1 MSENMNNRENMSQ
14 EEVERY
20 RRQRVEQFRM
30 RINDEQEQPKK
41 EPQSDYSDEISSFSD
56 ETTRAQI
63 EKDSKKEL
71 RRQKREEKKLAKIK
85 SSKNKKVFRI
95 AWIVI
100 VIILSVVISQFLVTG
115 CNDLLAIN
123 RTDSTIVTIKI
134 EAEDSPT
141 DIAEKL
147 EDKGVINSKS
157 FFVMFSNITGKA
169 DGIEPGVYH
178 LPKNKDY
185 LGILNHLQFTGNRQ
199 TTITLQITEGTNVQ
213 DLAHILYE
221 AGVTYDTEEFLRLC
235 NSDEFDKDYSFIN
248 AIDDNPDRVYKL
260 EGYLFPDTYEFYVD
274 EAPDLTIRRFLNN
287 FETRVFEAE
296 YEVEGYNT
304 PVTISQLVHDAG
316 GYTLDEYVNMASI
329 VLGESANEEDM
340 YNVSSVIH
348 NRLDYGPSYDIHS
361 LGMDSTAFYPYKN
374 RDDVPENIRDTF
386 ESAYETYDT
395 PGLPPSAICSPSAEA
410 MIATLVPYD
419 TNYLYFCHSA
429 EGESYYAV
437 TYSEHLTNLSRA
449 GLN

>member
-30 RINDEQEQPKK
+30 RINDEQEQPKS
-41 EPQSDYSDEISSFSD
+41 EPDSDFSNEISSFSD

-71 RRQKREEKKLAKIK
+71 RRQKREEKKLARIK
-85 SSKNKKVFRI
+85 SGKNKKVFRI
-95 AWIVI
+95 AWIVL
-100 VIILSVVISQFLVTG
+100 VIILCVAISQFLVTG

-123 RTDSTIVTIKI
+123 RTDSTVVTIKI
-134 EAEDSPT
+134 EAHDSPA
-141 DIAEKL
+141 DIAAKL
-147 EDKGVINSKS
+147 EDKGVINSRS
-157 FFVMFSNITGKA
+157 FFTMFANITGKA

-178 LPKNKDY
+178 LSKDKDY

-213 DLAHILYE
+213 ELANILFE
-221 AGVTYDTEEFLRLC
+221 AGVTYDTQEFLRLC
-235 NSDEFDKDYSFIN
+235 NSDEFDEDYAFIN
-248 AIDDNPDRVYKL
+248 AIEDNPDRVYKL

-287 FETRVFEAE
+287 FETRVYEAE
-296 YEVEGYNT
+296 YEVEGYSS

-348 NRLDYGPSYDIHS
+348 NRLDYGPSYDIHT

-374 RDDVPENIRDTF
+374 IDAVPEDIRDTF
-386 ESAYETYDT
+386 ESVYETYDT

-410 MIATLVPYD
+410 LIATLVPND

-429 EGESYYAV
+429 QGESYYAV
-437 TYSEHLTNLSRA
+437 TYGEHMTNLSKA